1 MGGTPTE
8 LTDEQVARLETYED
22 LLRTHAIPFGFVAA
36 SDAGNLRERHLNDS
50 LRGAALVRA
59 TDRVGIDL
67 GSGAG
72 LPGIVIAIACPTLEV
87 TLAESRRA
95 KAAFLELVVETLG
108 LPNVSV
114 HAGRVEDLRAS
125 ADLCFARAF
134 RSAPKS
140 WKQAERFLSSTGRLV
155 YWAGTSFELRDAPDG
170 VRCEAFPSVALAR
183 SGPLVMMCRQ

>member
-1 MGGTPTE
+1 VGGIPTE

-72 LPGIVIAIACPTLEV
+72 LPGIVIAIACPDLEV
-87 TLAESRRA
+87 TLAESRRTRV
-95 KAAFLELVVETLG
+95 AFLEMVVETLG
-108 LPNVSV
+108 LSKVAV
-114 HAGRVEDLRAS
+114 HAGRVENLLAS

-134 RSAPKS
+134 KSPSMS
-140 WKQAERFLSSTGRLV
+140 WKEAERLLNDRGRLV
-155 YWAGTSFELRDAPDG
+155 YWAGASFELRDAPDG